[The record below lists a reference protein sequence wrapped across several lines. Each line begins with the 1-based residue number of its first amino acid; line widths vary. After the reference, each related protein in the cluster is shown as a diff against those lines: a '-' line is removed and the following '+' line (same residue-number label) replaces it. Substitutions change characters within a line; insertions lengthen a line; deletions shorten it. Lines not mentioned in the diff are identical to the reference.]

1 MDHLKH
7 NSGIILFPKKVAYKK
22 IDDLCAEPIWMVQY
36 ICAAS
41 RPDSLFNLP
50 FFGKKFWLNCVS
62 DSLQLSVWCSQHRV
76 GHISAHRIV

>member
-36 ICAAS
+36 ICASS

-50 FFGKKFWLNCVS
+50 FFWKKILAELCFRQFATQCVVLTTQRS
-62 DSLQLSVWCSQHRV
+62 TDFSTT
-76 GHISAHRIV
+76 IV